1 MLGSSKN
8 TKILWK
14 NLWRRY
20 MQEDVMEKDQMAKF
34 TVTAMLSTT

>member
-20 MQEDVMEKDQMAKF
+20 MQEDVTEKDQMAKI
-34 TVTAMLSTT
+34 TITAMLSTT